1 MRSVVEG
8 LCAFTGRGAC
18 TDAERRAALWLH
30 DELRSRVHSAWVE
43 TRWLRPQRHAA
54 LALACL
60 LAVAGSLLATLEPL
74 AGLAVAALG
83 ALSIALESA
92 GLTGPIRLLFPR
104 RATQH
109 VLTDV
114 LGGASSDRGHRPAG
128 EAPTVPSYGT
138 GRGDPPAGDARP
150 VPGHETGRGHGP
162 ARAEGSSGGA
172 AVAPV
177 LVIAAAYDA
186 PRRGLLLN
194 DRWRR
199 WLRRAPPGALAVC
212 AAAVVAAAGARAG
225 GVDGVVIGAVQ
236 LVPTLVLLV
245 AMAAAADIAL
255 SDWAPG
261 ANDCASAV
269 AVALALYDELAREPP
284 RALAPTLLLVG
295 AGHAGPRALRSHLR
309 AEGMSAERAIVLE
322 LGPCGAGRAAW
333 RARHPRVEAAA
344 ERAAVALGL
353 AGEGPGRNG
362 PDRPDSPSG
371 PRHRPDRPVA
381 RLPGVRIACLD
392 ERGLTPRAHQ
402 EDDTEVDG
410 AAMEAALDL
419 ALGVV
424 DALDAELANAGARV
438 PSPRA

>member
-8 LCAFTGRGAC
+8 LCEFSGRGAC

-54 LALACL
+54 LALGCL
-60 LAVAGSLLATLEPL
+60 LAVAGSLLATAAPIP
-74 AGLAVAALG
+74 GLAVAAAG

-92 GLTGPIRLLFPR
+92 GLTGPIRVLFPR

-114 LGGASSDRGHRPAG
+114 VGADRVASATERG
-128 EAPTVPSYGT
+128 PSGDGT
-138 GRGDPPAGDARP
+138 GGDDPAA
-150 VPGHETGRGHGP
+150 GP
-162 ARAEGSSGGA
+162 A
-172 AVAPV
+172 

-199 WLRRAPPGALAVC
+199 RLRRAPPGALAAC
-212 AAAVVAAAGARAG
+212 ALSVVAAAGARVG
-225 GVDGVVIGAVQ
+225 GVEGVAIGAVQ

-245 AMAAAADIAL
+245 ATAAAADIAL

-261 ANDCASAV
+261 ANDGASGV

-295 AGHAGPRALRSHLR
+295 AGHAGPAALRSHLR
-309 AEGMSAERAIVLE
+309 AEGLTAERAIVLE
-322 LGPCGAGRAAW
+322 LGPCGAGRPGW

-344 ERAAVALGL
+344 ERAADALGP
-353 AGEGPGRNG
+353 ADAAR
-362 PDRPDSPSG
+362 
-371 PRHRPDRPVA
+371 RPDRPVA

-392 ERGLTPRAHQ
+392 ARGLTPRAHQ
-402 EDDTEVDG
+402 EDDTEVDQ

-419 ALGVV
+419 ALAIV
-424 DALDAELANAGARV
+424 DALDGELASGGEPA
-438 PSPRA
+438 PSRPA